1 MEGSDNNFD
10 IRERDRTLAVRLSNT
25 MRPSPQN
32 AELLQLAA
40 IYAALPEE
48 RRQHWFDR
56 LGSFGVS
63 PALRQQIVERAS
75 RLIRFPDW
83 RRADPERSSSA
94 PKRQENTGAV
104 EHDRRRPVED

>member
-1 MEGSDNNFD
+1 
-10 IRERDRTLAVRLSNT
+10 

-56 LGSFGVS
+56 LGAFGVS
-63 PALRQQIVERAS
+63 TALRQQIVERAS

-83 RRADPERSSSA
+83 RRADPARTAEV
-94 PKRQENTGAV
+94 KRPDSPDAATE
-104 EHDRRRPVED
+104 DRRRTPED